1 MKNLEKYAPEELLF
15 EAMNNA
21 NQQKMT
27 KHEYYLGI
35 AEAVMQRS
43 NCLRRKY
50 GAVIIKD
57 DEIIATGYNGVPRGE
72 KHCETCSKGNSKDY
86 INQCRSVHAE
96 MNAIISAARR
106 DMLGST
112 LYLASDKP
120 NAKPC
125 DICRRLIIN
134 AGIAKVITKEKIKK

>member
-1 MKNLEKYAPEELLF
+1 
-15 EAMNNA
+15 MNRL
-21 NQQKMT
+21 T
-27 KHEYYLGI
+27 KHEYYLNI

-50 GAVIIKD
+50 GAVIVKD

-72 KHCETCSKGNSKDY
+72 KHCETCSKQNSKDY
-86 INQCRSVHAE
+86 TNQCHSVHAE

-106 DMLGST
+106 DMLSST
-112 LYLASDKP
+112 LYLASDQP

-134 AGIAKVITKEKIKK
+134 AGIAKVITKEIKDFE

>member
-1 MKNLEKYAPEELLF
+1 
-15 EAMNNA
+15 
-21 NQQKMT
+21 
-27 KHEYYLGI
+27 
-35 AEAVMQRS
+35 MQRS

-50 GAVIIKD
+50 GAVIVKD

-72 KHCETCSKGNSKDY
+72 KHCEICSKQDSKDY

-106 DMLGST
+106 DMLGSI

-134 AGIAKVITKEKIKK
+134 AGIAKVITKEVKDIY

>member
-1 MKNLEKYAPEELLF
+1 
-15 EAMNNA
+15 
-21 NQQKMT
+21 MT